1 MLTICCVYTFRLS
14 DSILLTAF
22 DALMI
27 SLVSRVSWFVLSLFT
42 LELAALFHHSWN
54 SPGPQLLTSAFQ
66 RVVEYRK
73 FFILFFLTEFEKRRL
88 SFASH
93 QSNAS
98 HHAHLLNPLK
108 ILSVEFMLVS

>member
-1 MLTICCVYTFRLS
+1 MFTLS

-73 FFILFFLTEFEKRRL
+73 FFLHFFLTEFEKRRL

-108 ILSVEFMLVS
+108 I